1 MDCSPPGS
9 SVRGSLQARTLE
21 WVAISFSRGTSR
33 PRNWTRISS
42 IAGRFFTRT
51 ELSGKTDTYVVTRCR
66 EVPALPATLLRGLSQ
81 RQSRD
86 WRTHTESGY
95 SSLCR
100 WRKALTWATEILL
113 EWSLNSAWE
122 RMHFAQ
128 SVTRQSSCTST
139 LYRPVGVGSLAP
151 PLWQTNVIQQTPY
164 RRRAI
169 NIITGLPWH
178 PEGRLSHIWTFTLAN

>member
-100 WRKALTWATEILL
+100 WRKALTWATNTFSASPGAGWNSPWVEFKLRLRENAFCSVSHQAELL
-113 EWSLNSAWE
+113 HQHTLQARWSWLLGPTLVANERDTANS
-122 RMHFAQ
+122 
-128 SVTRQSSCTST
+128 
-139 LYRPVGVGSLAP
+139 
-151 PLWQTNVIQQTPY
+151 
-164 RRRAI
+164 
-169 NIITGLPWH
+169 
-178 PEGRLSHIWTFTLAN
+178 LSEKSY